1 MPRAFLGL
9 GSNIGDRLAFLQS
22 AISELERVDGIT
34 VVSLSSIYETE
45 PVGKKDQ
52 PDFLNMALELETD
65 ADVTALHAT
74 CKEIERRIGRG
85 GTERWGPREIDIDLL
100 YYGDAVVST
109 DRLTVP
115 HPEIVT
121 RRFVLIPLS
130 ELDRNFVD
138 PVRRCS
144 IGELLAL
151 CRDTGRVTKTALS
164 AHHHTLG
171 V

>member
-9 GSNIGDRLAFLQS
+9 GSNIGDRLGFLQS
-22 AISELERVDGIT
+22 AIAELERAEGISI
-34 VVSLSSIYETE
+34 VGASLIYETE

-52 PDFLNMALELETD
+52 PDFLNMALEIEAD

-74 CKEIERRIGRG
+74 CKEIERRIGRS

-100 YYGDAVVST
+100 YYGDAVIST
-109 DRLTVP
+109 NRLTVP

-121 RRFVLIPLS
+121 RRFVLIPLA
-130 ELDRNFVD
+130 ELDSDFID
-138 PVRRCS
+138 PVRHRS

-151 CRDTGRVTKTALS
+151 CADTCRVTKTSLS
-164 AHHHTLG
+164 AHVHTLG